1 MSCSSAG
8 SDAPCDAAP
17 CSVRRSSSSC
27 SPVCE
32 SCRRRWLSQRAAET
46 PLSPA
51 NKRLTARKRHIRR
64 RPTMTIGCPG
74 LILTVC
80 SRGRPTYSRYLL
92 TTPPPSPR
100 LRDARR
106 VLVPREAGRPRR
118 TLVWLSTDRPHQPA
132 AVTFEDVL
140 TGMANHQLATITQP
154 VDLAA
159 PVPVY
164 EIGERVTRGRLLSH
178 ASWWRAG
185 VTTVGG
191 RPASAWEG

>member
-100 LRDARR
+100 LRDAGR

-140 TGMANHQLATITQP
+140 TGMANHQLATT
-154 VDLAA
+154 
-159 PVPVY
+159 
-164 EIGERVTRGRLLSH
+164 GERLGGLVLKPVGPS
-178 ASWWRAG
+178 AG
-185 VTTVGG
+185 VHPSLIELADQPFTC
-191 RPASAWEG
+191 RRRFPRRSS